1 MRPKVMKAVEEEKLN
16 CAWAVSPGK
25 NFILEEIQ
33 TVL

>member
-1 MRPKVMKAVEEEKLN
+1 MKAVEEEKLN

-25 NFILEEIQ
+25 NFILEKIQ